1 MMHPCSPTLDSARP
15 LSRRAL
21 LKGAVLATVAPALW
35 AARGDEAARPPR
47 RAAIIGHT
55 GGGDYGHGLELVFN
69 DRVGI
74 QVVAVADPDPAGCA
88 RAAAA
93 SGAAAQY
100 ADYREMLER
109 ERPELVSIGPRW
121 TDQHHAM
128 VSHALRC
135 DAHVFVE
142 KPFTQTLA
150 EADDLI
156 ALAARQRL
164 RIVVAHQMRLAP
176 NILELARQLEA
187 GRLGD
192 LLEMRGYGKQ
202 DHRAGGEDMMVL
214 GTHIFHLMR
223 LFAGAPQW
231 CTARVLQDGREITAA
246 DACAATEPIG
256 PVAGD
261 EIDAQFAFG
270 GGVFGTFTSRGRMRE
285 VTGAWGL
292 ELIGSKGRARIL
304 ANPWPTVLLL
314 DAGAWQETGRAE
326 RWVPIAGDWPPET
339 RTLAAANG
347 RLVDDWLAAIATGRE
362 PASSGR
368 SAGEAIEMVMAV
380 YQAALA
386 RGRVAF
392 PLAERGHPL
401 GG

>member
-1 MMHPCSPTLDSARP
+1 MTGALTAW
-15 LSRRAL
+15 RAAS
-21 LKGAVLATVAPALW
+21 GA
-35 AARGDEAARPPR
+35 AAGGGSR

-55 GGGDYGHGLELVFN
+55 GGGGYGHGLELIFN
-69 DRVGI
+69 NRPEI
-74 QVVAVADPDPAGCA
+74 KVVAVADPDPAGCA

-93 SGAAAQY
+93 SGAIGQY

-121 TDQHHAM
+121 TVAHRAM
-128 VSHALRC
+128 VAHALDC
-135 DAHVFVE
+135 GAHVYIE
-142 KPFTQTLA
+142 KPFTTTPA
-150 EADDLI
+150 EADELV
-156 ALAARQRL
+156 ALAERKGLKIA
-164 RIVVAHQMRLAP
+164 VAHQMRLAP
-176 NILELARQLEA
+176 NVLELARQIEA

-192 LLEMRGYGKQ
+192 LLALHGCGKQ

-223 LFAGAPQW
+223 FFAGAPEW
-231 CTARVLQDGREITAA
+231 CSARVLQGGREITAA
-246 DACAATEPIG
+246 DARAATEPIG

-270 GGVFGTFTSRGRMRE
+270 AGVFGTFTSRGRMRD

-292 ELIGSKGRARIL
+292 ELVGSKGRARIL
-304 ANPWPTVLLL
+304 ADPWPTVLVLE
-314 DAGAWQETGRAE
+314 AGAWAQDGRAE
-326 RWVPIAGDWPPET
+326 RWVPIAGDWPAEA
-339 RTLAAANG
+339 RALDAANG
-347 RLVDDWLAAIATGRE
+347 RLVDDWLDAIATGRE
-362 PASSGR
+362 PAASGR

-380 YQAALA
+380 YRAALA

-401 GG
+401 EG